1 MRTYTQ
7 KSKWYPILEML
18 CALGNHSVIHTSSC
32 KRVHEF
38 ASNHCECD
46 SGNVIWKK
54 TRLGFGIR
62 TKIRMASE
70 IRFPAKPHSTPLF
83 FCGPLLIG
91 EDLLAGGD
99 TPPLRDRFSN
109 LLLQV
114 KAYFLYMRTNIVP
127 LSCFFHHLAVSSCL
141 VFYLEAFLS

>member
-1 MRTYTQ
+1 MEWRAHICTQ
-7 KSKWYPILEML
+7 KSKWCPILEML
-18 CALGNHSVIHTSSC
+18 CDLGNHSVIHTSSC

-46 SGNVIWKK
+46 SGNVTWRK

-70 IRFPAKPHSTPLF
+70 IRFPAKPPPHPPFFHSS
-83 FCGPLLIG
+83 LLIG

-109 LLLQV
+109 LL
-114 KAYFLYMRTNIVP
+114 
-127 LSCFFHHLAVSSCL
+127 H
-141 VFYLEAFLS
+141 